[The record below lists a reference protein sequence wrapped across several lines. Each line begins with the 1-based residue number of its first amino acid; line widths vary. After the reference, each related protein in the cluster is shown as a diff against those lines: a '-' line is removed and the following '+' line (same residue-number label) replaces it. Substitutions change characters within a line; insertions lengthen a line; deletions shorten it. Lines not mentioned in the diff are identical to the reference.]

1 MILKMGKNYI
11 EISWASLWKIFI
23 MIVFATFL
31 YYTRE
36 TVALVFVAIV
46 VSSAIYNPVKYFE
59 ERGIPRSISVLTIF
73 FIGGAVMAL
82 VLYALIPVAIIQLQ
96 FFLVHIGSL
105 QLPFFES
112 VGISGIVKHLEN
124 GLSGLL
130 AVIAQGSS
138 GITGFVSG
146 VLGNLFFIST
156 AVVLS
161 FYLSISKDGIERFL
175 KAILPK
181 NVETTAIEVYKK
193 TRRKLGRWLGG
204 QLVLSFSVGLL
215 TFIGLSILGVKYA
228 ILLSLLAAILEI
240 VPYIGPIMVG
250 TIAFLVTVPQ
260 SLTMALFVVLVFF
273 IIQEL
278 ENNILVP
285 IIMSKAVDVDPI
297 TVVIALLAG
306 AQIAGIVGML
316 LAVPVTIVVE
326 EMINNWSDRKK
337 QKNLLQNS

>member
-1 MILKMGKNYI
+1 MI
-11 EISWASLWKIFI
+11 IFA
-23 MIVFATFL
+23 VLL

-36 TVALVFVAIV
+36 TVALIFVAIV
-46 VSSAIYNPVKYFE
+46 VSSSIYHPVRYFE
-59 ERGIPRSISVLTIF
+59 KHGIPRTISVLTIF
-73 FIGGAVMAL
+73 LIGGAVIAL

-96 FFLVHIGSL
+96 YFLIHIGSL
-105 QLPFFES
+105 QSPIFNS
-112 VGISGIVKHLEN
+112 IGVTNVINHLEN

-130 AVIAQGSS
+130 SVIVQGGSS
-138 GITGFVSG
+138 ITGFVSG
-146 VLGNLFFIST
+146 VLGNLFFIVT
-156 AVVLS
+156 AIVLS

-181 NVETTAIEVYKK
+181 NTELIAIEIYKR
-193 TRRKLGRWLGG
+193 TRKKLGRWLGG
-204 QLVLSFSVGLL
+204 QIVLSLSVGVL

-240 VPYIGPIMVG
+240 VPYIGPILVG
-250 TIAFLVTVPQ
+250 AIAFLVTVSQ
-260 SLTMALFVVLVFF
+260 SFTIALFVILVFF

-285 IIMSKAVDVDPI
+285 VIMSRAVDVDPV

-326 EMINNWSDRKK
+326 EIINNWSDRKN
-337 QKNLLQNS
+337 QKISLKNS